1 MKNAETSINEV
12 QLIRR
17 LEDQN
22 GVINSVACYGN
33 QLIASGSGLVGQ
45 HLFEILFDNQLWTFV
60 TIIHCHAIFVKGKC
74 SIDPSVAIMII

>member
-12 QLIRR
+12 QLIQR

-33 QLIASGSGLVGQ
+33 QLIASGSGLVGI
-45 HLFEILFDNQLWTFV
+45 HLFEILFGNRLNVYHDYILSCNIRQR
-60 TIIHCHAIFVKGKC
+60 
-74 SIDPSVAIMII
+74 